1 MILNVWD
8 MHVDKN
14 IFEIGYRSLNII
26 MGIKKWVQT
35 IPILESKKIV
45 MCKDLKEV

>member
-1 MILNVWD
+1 VILNVWD

-26 MGIKKWVQT
+26 MGIKKMGANNT
-35 IPILESKKIV
+35 NT
-45 MCKDLKEV
+45 